1 MNAEQRIC
9 ITDIQ
14 WRMKANKRERVATL
28 KFELLADMPIKS
40 SEMLE
45 IIEEFRK
52 VMKKS
57 RGEKV

>member
-1 MNAEQRIC
+1 MEAKQAIC

-14 WRMKANKRERVATL
+14 WRIKVNKRERVATL

-40 SEMLE
+40 DEMLK

-52 VMKKS
+52 VMRKS
-57 RGEKV
+57 RGEQ

>member
-1 MNAEQRIC
+1 MDAKQAIC

-14 WRMKANKRERVATL
+14 WRIKANKRERVATL

-40 SEMLE
+40 DEILE

-52 VMKKS
+52 VMRKS
-57 RGEKV
+57 RGEKI

>member
-1 MNAEQRIC
+1 MNAKQAIG

-14 WRMKANKRERVATL
+14 WRIKANKRERVATI

-40 SEMLE
+40 DEMLE

-52 VMKKS
+52 AVKKL
-57 RGEKV
+57 REENK